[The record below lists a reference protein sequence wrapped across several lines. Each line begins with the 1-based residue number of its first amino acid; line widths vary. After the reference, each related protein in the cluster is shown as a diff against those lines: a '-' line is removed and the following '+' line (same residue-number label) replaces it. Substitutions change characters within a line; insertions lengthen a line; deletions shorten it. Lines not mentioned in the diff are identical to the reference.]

1 MTNYSFDYLML
12 DNNLS
17 LLSVKSD
24 SIHFCSKYASISP
37 NFGPEKYSAKS
48 SDLIGNLATDPTFIQ
63 LKISPLG
70 SVPCKL
76 DLTSIISKASFS
88 LYL

>member
-1 MTNYSFDYLML
+1 MTNYSFDYMTLN
-12 DNNLS
+12 NNLS

-37 NFGPEKYSAKS
+37 NFVPEKYSIKS
-48 SDLIGNLATDPTFIQ
+48 VDLTGNLETDPSFILLKTF
-63 LKISPLG
+63 LVG

-76 DLTSIISKASFS
+76 DLTSILSKASFS
-88 LYL
+88 L

>member
-24 SIHFCSKYASISP
+24 SIHFCSKYVSTSP
-37 NFGPEKYSAKS
+37 NFGPEKYSVKS
-48 SDLIGNLATDPTFIQ
+48 ADLTGNLETDPSFILLKTF
-63 LKISPLG
+63 LVG

-76 DLTSIISKASFS
+76 DLTSIVSKASFS
-88 LYL
+88 L